1 MLPLSGVSV
10 LDLTG
15 LLPGPFCSMI
25 LADLGAEVIKV
36 ERPPGGDP
44 ARTALP
50 GLFGAL
56 NRNKKSV
63 TLDLKDREG
72 KIAFAGLLEKSDV
85 LLEGFRPGVLA
96 RLGFGWEEARAV
108 NSRLVYCSISGYGQD
123 GPYRDLP
130 GHDVNYLAVAGAL
143 SISGDPEGGP
153 AAWGGVQIADLCSAM
168 YAAVAIL
175 AALRQR
181 ERSGRGA
188 YLDVSMTDSAVAWMG
203 PRIGEYYGRGRPP
216 REKFMGRGGYGTY
229 RAGDGKHLAVGC
241 VEDHFWQRLCR
252 VLGLDGMAEDER
264 YGSWV
269 RRIELSREIN
279 SVLNECFL
287 KKDRDVWL
295 ELLKRADVPCSPVN
309 SIEDLLEDPHILSR
323 NLIENIDG
331 FPLVRFPVR
340 FDGMEVR
347 AVGPGPEPGQHN
359 EELLGRGR

>member
-1 MLPLSGVSV
+1 MPLSGVSV

-63 TLDLKDREG
+63 TINLKDREG
-72 KIAFAGLLEKSDV
+72 KIAFAGLLERSDV

-108 NSRLVYCSISGYGQD
+108 NNRLVYCSISGYGQD

-130 GHDVNYLAVAGAL
+130 GHDVNYLAAAGAL
-143 SISGDPEGGP
+143 SISGDPEGVP

-168 YAAVAIL
+168 YAAVSIL

-229 RAGDGKHLAVGC
+229 EAGDGKRLAVGC
-241 VEDHFWQRLCR
+241 VENHFWQRLCR

-264 YGSWV
+264 YGTWV

-279 SVLNECFL
+279 SALNQCFL
-287 KKDRDVWL
+287 KKDRDAWL
-295 ELLKRADVPCSPVN
+295 ELLKRADIPCSPVN

-340 FDGMEVR
+340 FDGMEIR
-347 AVGPGPEPGQHN
+347 AVGLGPEPGQHN
-359 EELLGRGR
+359 KELLGRGR